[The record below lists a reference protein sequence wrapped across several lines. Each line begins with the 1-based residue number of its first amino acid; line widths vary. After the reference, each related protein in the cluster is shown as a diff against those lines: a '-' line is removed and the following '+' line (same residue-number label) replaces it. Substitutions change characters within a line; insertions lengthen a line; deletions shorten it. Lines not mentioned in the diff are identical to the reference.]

1 MCGMG
6 KVIKMM
12 TPDRSILSDI
22 TVHMKYAK
30 FNADKQR
37 RETWEEIVQRNK
49 SMHIDKYNLL
59 YNNNAEFR
67 NLLDSTYELVKEKKV
82 LPSMRSMQFGGE
94 AIKLANN
101 RVYNCAF
108 MPVDSFNSFSEAM
121 FLLLGGTGVGY
132 SVQNINVSKLPEK
145 KVMSDS
151 IPINYTIADSIE
163 GWSDAVREA
172 VVSSMMGYK
181 VVFDYDTIRPKGSII
196 KTSGGRAPG
205 PAPLKRC
212 IDNICDLIE
221 KEVSVGNRMS
231 SIVAHD
237 IMCHLADAVLAGGIR
252 RAAMISLF
260 DKDDHEM
267 INAKSEAFWENNPQR
282 MRANNSVVLDRSTV
296 TKEDFERIWAAARH
310 HNSGEPG
317 FYFTNDPTW
326 GTNPC
331 CEIALRPFQFCNLT
345 EINVSDI
352 SDEVDLVERVTAA
365 TFLGTLQAGYTS
377 FHYLRKIW
385 QETTEKDSLIGVS
398 MTGIASG
405 KILQYDLA
413 KLAELV
419 KDVNVFT
426 SDMIG
431 INPAAR
437 TTCVKPAGTTSLTL
451 GTSSGI
457 HAWHNDYYIRR
468 IRVKKNE
475 PIYMYLYINHPELV
489 EDDEFDKEDGAVISV
504 PQRAP
509 PGSILRHESS
519 LDLLNR
525 VRRFS
530 TEWIKNGHKDGKN
543 THNVSATV
551 SVKEDEWDTVKEWM
565 WENREAYNGISIL
578 PYHGGSYVQAPFEDC
593 DEETYIKMVQNLTN
607 IDLTQVWESED
618 STNFEGETACAGG
631 KCEIDFVYPEDTDDE
646 DEGTSSLIP

>member
-1 MCGMG
+1 
-6 KVIKMM
+6 
-12 TPDRSILSDI
+12 
-22 TVHMKYAK
+22 MKYAK
-30 FNADKQR
+30 FNAEKQR
-37 RETWEEIVQRNK
+37 RETWEEIVERNRM
-49 SMHIDKYNLL
+49 MHVDKYNLL

-67 NLLDSTYELVKEKKV
+67 NLLDSTYELVEEKKV

-94 AIKLANN
+94 AIKVANN

-108 MPVDSFNSFSEAM
+108 MPVDSYNSFSEAM

-132 SVQNINVSKLPEK
+132 SVQKDNVNQIPPRVSKPKEK
-145 KVMSDS
+145 MT
-151 IPINYTIADSIE
+151 PISYQIGDSIE
-163 GWSDAVREA
+163 GWANAVRQA
-172 VVSSMMGYK
+172 VISKMFNVDT
-181 VVFDYDTIRPKGSII
+181 VFDYSQIRPKGSII

-205 PAPLKRC
+205 PAPLETCLNRIMDT
-212 IDNICDLIE
+212 IDEN
-221 KEVSVGNRMS
+221 VSYGERMS
-231 SIVAHD
+231 PIVAHD
-237 IMCHLADAVLAGGIR
+237 IMCHLADAVLSGGIR

-260 DKDDHEM
+260 DKDDDEM
-267 INAKSEAFWENNPQR
+267 INAKAEAFWEKNPQR
-282 MRANNSVVLDRSTV
+282 MRANNSVVLDRATV

-317 FYFTNDPTW
+317 FYFTNDVTW

-352 SDEVDLVERVTAA
+352 VDEVDLVERVTAA
-365 TFLGTLQAGYTS
+365 TFLGTLQAGYTD
-377 FHYLRKIW
+377 FHYLRPMWK
-385 QETTEKDSLIGVS
+385 ETTEKDSLIGVS

-405 KILQYDLA
+405 KILQYDLS
-413 KLAELV
+413 KLADLV
-419 KDVNVFT
+419 KDVNSFAAE
-426 SDMIG
+426 MIG

-475 PIYMYLYINHPELV
+475 PIYTYLYINHPELV

-519 LDLLNR
+519 VDLLNR

-551 SVKEDEWDTVKEWM
+551 SVRDNEWDTVKEWM
-565 WENREAYNGISIL
+565 WEHRKAYNGISIL
-578 PYHGGSYVQAPFEDC
+578 PYDGGSYIQAPFEDC
-593 DEETYIKMVQNLTN
+593 DEETYVKMFANLTN

-618 STNFEGETACAGG
+618 TTNFEGEAACAGG
-631 KCEIDFVYPEDTDDE
+631 KCEIDFTYPESDDDE
-646 DEGTSSLIP
+646 EDYDPSHLSA

>member
-1 MCGMG
+1 
-6 KVIKMM
+6 M

-30 FNADKQR
+30 FNPDKHR
-37 RETWEEIVQRNK
+37 REIWEEIVERNK
-49 SMHIDKYNLL
+49 QMHIDRYNLL
-59 YNNNAEFR
+59 YHNNTEFR
-67 NLLDSTYELVKEKKV
+67 DLLDRTYELVESKAV

-94 AIKLANN
+94 AIKVANN

-132 SVQNINVSKLPEK
+132 SVQRANVNQ
-145 KVMSDS
+145 
-151 IPINYTIADSIE
+151 IPSRATKRNETMTPISYQIGDSIE
-163 GWSDAVREA
+163 GWADAVRQA
-172 VVSSMMGYK
+172 VISKMFGVETE
-181 VVFDYDTIRPKGSII
+181 FDYSQIRPKGSII

-205 PAPLKRC
+205 PKPLEDCLDR
-212 IDNICDLIE
+212 IMETVENNVPHGE
-221 KEVSVGNRMS
+221 RMS
-231 SIVAHD
+231 PIVAHD
-237 IMCHLADAVLAGGIR
+237 IMCHLADAVLSGGIR

-260 DKDDHEM
+260 DNDDDEM
-267 INAKSEAFWENNPQR
+267 LNAKSGVFWEDNPQR
-282 MRANNSVVLDRSTV
+282 MRANNSVVLERATV
-296 TKEDFERIWAAARH
+296 TKKDFERVWAVARH

-317 FYFTNDPTW
+317 FYFTNDVTW

-345 EINVSDI
+345 ETNVSDI
-352 SDEVDLVERVTAA
+352 TDEIDLMERVTAA
-365 TFLGTLQAGYTS
+365 AFLGTLQAGYTD
-377 FHYLRKIW
+377 FHYLRPMWK
-385 QETTEKDSLIGVS
+385 ETTEKDALIGVS

-405 KILQYDLA
+405 KILNYDLS

-419 KDVNVFT
+419 KNVNSIT
-426 SDMIG
+426 AEMIG

-475 PIYMYLYINHPELV
+475 PIYNYLYINHPELL

-509 PGSILRHESS
+509 PGSILRNESFI
-519 LDLLNR
+519 DLLNR

-530 TEWIKNGHKDGKN
+530 TEWIKNGHNNGLN
-543 THNVSATV
+543 THNVSCTV
-551 SVKEDEWDTVKEWM
+551 SVKEDEWNIVREWM
-565 WENREAYNGISIL
+565 WDNRDAYNGIAIL
-578 PYHGGSYVQAPFEDC
+578 PYNDHAYVQAPFEDC
-593 DEETYIKMVQNLTN
+593 DEETYLKLVTNLTK
-607 IDLTQVWESED
+607 IDLTKVWETED
-618 STNFEGETACAGG
+618 TTNFEGEAACAGG
-631 KCEIDFVYPEDTDDE
+631 TCEIDFVYDEEDSE
-646 DEGTSSLIP
+646 QH

>member
-1 MCGMG
+1 
-6 KVIKMM
+6 MM

-30 FNADKQR
+30 FNAEKQR
-37 RETWEEIVQRNK
+37 RETWEEIVERNK
-49 SMHIDKYNLL
+49 TMHINKYNFL
-59 YNNNAEFR
+59 YNNNTEFR

-82 LPSMRSMQFGGE
+82 LPSMRSMQFGGPAIE
-94 AIKLANN
+94 AANN

-108 MPVDSFNSFSEAM
+108 MPVDSYNSFSEAM

-132 SVQNINVSKLPEK
+132 SVQKANVNQIPPRASKPKES
-145 KVMSDS
+145 M
-151 IPINYTIADSIE
+151 IPINYQIGDSIE
-163 GWSDAVREA
+163 GWSDAVRQA
-172 VVSSMMGYK
+172 VISKMFGMET
-181 VVFDYDTIRPKGSII
+181 VFDYSQIRPKGSII

-205 PAPLKRC
+205 PAPLEACLNR
-212 IDNICDLIE
+212 IMDTIE
-221 KEVSVGNRMS
+221 NNVPHGERMS
-231 SIVAHD
+231 PIVAHD
-237 IMCHLADAVLAGGIR
+237 IMCHLADAVLSGGIR

-260 DKDDHEM
+260 DKDDDEM
-267 INAKSEAFWENNPQR
+267 INAKAEAFWEKNPQR
-282 MRANNSVVLDRSTV
+282 MRANNSVVLDRATV

-317 FYFTNDPTW
+317 FYFTNDVTW

-331 CEIALRPFQFCNLT
+331 CEIALRNHQFCNLT
-345 EINVSDI
+345 EVNVSDI
-352 SDEVDLVERVTAA
+352 ADELDLVERVTAGA
-365 TFLGTLQAGYTS
+365 FLGTLQAGYTD
-377 FHYLRKIW
+377 FHYLRPMWK
-385 QETTEKDSLIGVS
+385 ETTEKEALLGVS

-413 KLAELV
+413 KLADLV
-419 KDVNVFT
+419 KDVNSFT
-426 SDMIG
+426 AEMIG
-431 INPAAR
+431 VNPAAR

-475 PIYMYLYINHPELV
+475 PIYNYLYINHPDLL
-489 EDDEFDKEDGAVISV
+489 EDDEFDPEGAVISV

-509 PGSILRHESS
+509 PGSILRTESS
-519 LDLLNR
+519 IDLLNR

-530 TEWIKNGHKDGKN
+530 TEWIRNGHKEGKN

-551 SVKEDEWDTVKEWM
+551 SVRNDEWDIVKEWM

-578 PYHGGSYVQAPFEDC
+578 PYDGGSYVQAPFEDC
-593 DEETYIKMVQNLTN
+593 DEETYLKMVANLTN

-618 STNFEGETACAGG
+618 MTNFEGEAACAGG
-631 KCEIDFVYPEDTDDE
+631 KCEIDFVYPQEDDKDE
-646 DEGTSSLIP
+646 SEV